1 MLKKINCVDV
11 YQELKKGDQTSG
23 QIVLGELEKDYQN
36 ISQSTLHYGSSDY
49 FVGVLG
55 VQI

>member
-49 FVGVLG
+49 FLGVLG